1 MTLVTRRRSIDENF
15 SLNWIQPHEGPR
27 FEAGDHVSKIVVSND
42 DLQDVTRLLNDTNVE
57 FEIHSDL
64 QEKISRSINFNK
76 ARDLT
81 GTPCINVLVN
91 AMRSRPDQ

>member
-27 FEAGDHVSKIVVSND
+27 FEVGDHISKIVISNN

-64 QEKISRSINFNK
+64 QEKISRSINFDK
-76 ARDLT
+76 ARDLH
-81 GTPCINVLVN
+81 GSILHMKLPV
-91 AMRSRPDQ
+91 